1 MTLDARQACALS
13 TWSVSWLKTAKSAKA
28 WLSKPDDER
37 LARVR
42 ESALAMTDAVPAAQ
56 KDAWEKLM
64 RGLAR
69 HEDPKRKERIESL
82 VRACKL
88 FGSAEKPATK
98 SSQIKADPAIDWR
111 ASVDVLP
118 GIGPAVR
125 DTLAESNVLTVAD
138 LLFQLPT
145 RYDDRRAP
153 LSLADAMESAPSGER
168 VVFAATIASGGV
180 VPMRGRRAVRLVL
193 KDGDRSIH
201 AWWFFL
207 AHGILSLAKP
217 GTRCIVSGKITLGEK
232 GPPRIIHPDFAID
245 DDAHRT
251 VVPMG
256 PRLGAPAGTIRKAVS
271 HALAHLS
278 VLPDPVPEKIAARE
292 DMPTLAPLL
301 REVHTA
307 RDPAGNGLVPS
318 TEHRR
323 ALFERLAFVEAFAR
337 ARDRLRGEIL
347 ESKSRAPALPFDRAT
362 HARLLAELGFPLTAA
377 QKKAAAEI
385 AADLAKERPMR
396 RLLLGDVGTGKTAV
410 ALAAVAQCV
419 HAGAQA
425 AILAPTT
432 ILAEQYMNAV
442 APLARATGVP
452 IAFVGAGAKST
463 EKKTLEANLASG
475 SISVAI
481 GTHALFRESVQFKK
495 LGLVVVDEQH
505 RLGVSQRLHLSRKQ
519 GQSERVPHLLTLSA
533 TPIPRSLALALRG
546 ELATSH
552 LSERPKGRVPVTT
565 EIVSRESFEEI
576 VVRIRETCARG
587 ERVFFVAPRIEVTG
601 EDDVADPSF
610 GAVDRAKALAKAVAP
625 YRVSLVHG
633 AQKPAERMEQMRDF
647 RSGRTQLLVGT
658 TVIEV
663 GVDVPEATLMVI
675 DGADRFGLA
684 QLHQMR
690 GRVGRGEKPGTCILM
705 HDVKPT
711 LLATKRLE
719 ILRDHVDG
727 ATVAR
732 MDLELRG
739 AGDLGGTRQSG
750 AEEEL
755 IYLDPASP
763 PPWLARIDAYARAI
777 EAADPRLE
785 NPEHAA
791 LAHFVASVERAL
803 VVRAEAG

>member
-1 MTLDARQACALS
+1 MS
-13 TWSVSWLKTAKSAKA
+13 
-28 WLSKPDDER
+28 E
-37 LARVR
+37 
-42 ESALAMTDAVPAAQ
+42 AVPAAQ
-56 KDAWEKLM
+56 KVAWEKLM
-64 RGLAR
+64 RGLAK
-69 HEDPKRKERIESL
+69 EDDPKRKDRVEAL
-82 VRACKL
+82 VRACRL
-88 FGSAEKPATK
+88 FGGPEKRAAK
-98 SSQIKADPAIDWR
+98 SSQKQADPAIDWR
-111 ASVDVLP
+111 APVDVLP

-125 DTLAESNVLTVAD
+125 ETLAESNVLTVAD

-153 LSLADAMESAPSGER
+153 VSLAEAIDLAPAGER
-168 VVFAATIASGGV
+168 VVFAAKVASGGV

-193 KDGDRSIH
+193 SEGDRSIH

-217 GTRCIVSGKITLGEK
+217 GTPCIVSGKITLGEK

-245 DDAHRT
+245 DEAHRT

-256 PRLGAPAGTIRKAVS
+256 PRLGAPAGTIRKAIA
-271 HALAHLS
+271 HALVHVTA
-278 VLPDPVPEKIAARE
+278 LPDPVPEKIRARE
-292 DMPTLAPLL
+292 SMPALAPLL

-318 TEHRR
+318 LEQRR

-337 ARDRLRGEIL
+337 ARDRMRGEIL

-362 HARLLAELGFPLTAA
+362 HARLVLELGFPLTAA
-377 QKKAAAEI
+377 QKKAVTEVS
-385 AADLAKERPMR
+385 ADLAKDRPMR

-419 HAGAQA
+419 HSGAQA

-432 ILAEQYMNAV
+432 ILAEQYMDAV

-452 IAFVGAGAKST
+452 IAFVGSGAKST
-463 EKKTLEANLASG
+463 EKKNLEANLASG
-475 SISVAI
+475 AISVAI
-481 GTHALFRESVQFKK
+481 GTHALFRESVQFKN

-505 RLGVSQRLHLSRKQ
+505 RLGVAQRLHLSRKQ
-519 GQSERVPHLLTLSA
+519 GKALFVPHLLTLSA

-552 LSERPKGRVPVTT
+552 LSERPKGRVPVQT
-565 EIVSRESFEEI
+565 EIVSREGFENI
-576 VVRIRETCARG
+576 VARIREACGRG

-601 EDDVADPSF
+601 EDDVTDPSF
-610 GAVDRAKALAKAVAP
+610 GAVDRAKTLAKLVAP
-625 YRVSLVHG
+625 FRVSLVHG
-633 AQKPAERMEQMRDF
+633 AQKPAERMAHMRDF
-647 RSGRTQLLVGT
+647 RAGRTQLLVGT

-705 HDVKPT
+705 HDAKPT

-719 ILRDHVDG
+719 ILRDHADG

-755 IYLDPASP
+755 LYLDPSSP
-763 PPWLARIDAYARAI
+763 PGWLSRIDAYAREI
-777 EAADPRLE
+777 DAADPHLE
-785 NPEHAA
+785 KPAHAA
-791 LAHFVASVERAL
+791 LAHFVASVLRAL

>member
-1 MTLDARQACALS
+1 
-13 TWSVSWLKTAKSAKA
+13 
-28 WLSKPDDER
+28 
-37 LARVR
+37 
-42 ESALAMTDAVPAAQ
+42 MTDVVPVAQ
-56 KDAWEKLM
+56 KGAWEKLLK
-64 RGLAR
+64 GLAR
-69 HEDPKRKERIESL
+69 DDDPKRKDRVEAL

-88 FGSAEKPATK
+88 FGVTEKKSPKSAEKKP
-98 SSQIKADPAIDWR
+98 DPALDWR
-111 ASVDVLP
+111 APVDALP
-118 GIGPAVR
+118 GIGPSVR
-125 DTLAESNVLTVAD
+125 DTLAESNVRSVAD
-138 LLFQLPT
+138 LWFQLPT

-153 LSLADAMESAPSGER
+153 CSLADAIDLAAAGER
-168 VVFAATIASGGV
+168 VVFAATVASGGV

-207 AHGILSLAKP
+207 AHGVLSLAKP
-217 GTRCIVSGKITLGEK
+217 GTPCIVSGKITLGEK
-232 GPPRIIHPDFAID
+232 GPPRIIHPDFAVD
-245 DDAHRT
+245 DEAHRT

-256 PRLGAPAGTIRKAVS
+256 PRLGAPAGTIRKAVA
-271 HALAHLS
+271 HALAHLV
-278 VLPDPVPEKIAARE
+278 VLPDPVPENIVVRE
-292 DMPTLAPLL
+292 SMPPLGALL

-307 RDPAGNGLVPS
+307 RDAAGNGLVPS
-318 TEHRR
+318 MEHRR

-337 ARDRLRGEIL
+337 ARDRMRGEAL
-347 ESKSRAPALPFDRAT
+347 QSQSRAPSLPFDRAT
-362 HARLLAELGFPLTAA
+362 HARLLVELGFPLTTA
-377 QKKAAAEI
+377 QRKAAAEI
-385 AADLAKERPMR
+385 SADLAKDRPMR

-475 SISVAI
+475 KIAVAI
-481 GTHALFRESVQFKK
+481 GTHALFRESVQFER

-505 RLGVSQRLHLSRKQ
+505 RLGVAQRLRLTQKQ
-519 GQSERVPHLLTLSA
+519 GSSELMPHLLTLSA

-552 LSERPKGRVPVTT
+552 LSERPKGRLPVAT
-565 EIVSRESFEEI
+565 EIVSREDIEAI
-576 VVRIRETCARG
+576 LTRIRDACARG

-601 EDDVADPSF
+601 EDDVTDPSF
-610 GAVDRAKALAKAVAP
+610 GAVDRAKALAEAVAP

-633 AQKPAERMEQMRDF
+633 AQKPSERMAQMRDF

-663 GVDVPEATLMVI
+663 GVDVPEATLIVI

-690 GRVGRGEKPGTCILM
+690 GRVGRGEKPGVCILM
-705 HDVKPT
+705 HDPKPT

-719 ILRDHVDG
+719 ILRDHADG

-732 MDLELRG
+732 LDLELRG

-763 PPWLARIDAYARAI
+763 PAWLARIDAYARAI
-777 EAADPRLE
+777 DAADPKLE
-785 NPEHAA
+785 KPQHAA